1 MFIYM
6 SEINAE
12 VYPDFENKIFEMES
26 WFKGRIRLF
35 TLLRIGLKTY
45 FNEDVKTAIS
55 RFI

>member
-45 FNEDVKTAIS
+45 FNEDVKAAIS